1 MRACLGLK
9 RLPIIILFQDF
20 PQIDSHSTSQA
31 ESLICLGQTGQSG
44 AKSEKK
50 MSSTLDNP
58 QMIVAPDNNKSKKTN
73 RGFQNK
79 IMV

>member
-44 AKSEKK
+44 AKSEK
-50 MSSTLDNP
+50 
-58 QMIVAPDNNKSKKTN
+58 
-73 RGFQNK
+73 
-79 IMV
+79 